1 MENKPI
7 CEIDYDGTKRWYLNG
22 VYHREDGPAME
33 FADGRKQWCLNGK
46 LHRLD
51 GPAIENHDGH
61 KQWWVNSKCH
71 RLDGPAIEFADGGSV
86 WYFHGIRDSRVI
98 TQWAEEN
105 EIDLDNL
112 TEVDK
117 ALIKLTWADYGK

>member
-7 CEIDYDGTKRWYLNG
+7 CNVDSIGNKKWTLNG
-22 VYHREDGPAME
+22 IFHREDGPA
-33 FADGRKQWCLNGK
+33 
-46 LHRLD
+46 
-51 GPAIENHDGH
+51 IEYNNGH
-61 KQWWVNSKCH
+61 KEWWVNSKCH

-86 WYFHGIRDSRVI
+86 WYFHGIHVSRVI
-98 TQWAEEN
+98 TKWAEEN

-117 ALIKLTWADYGK
+117 ALIKIVWS